1 MPHSPAP
8 IARSRCVARVAAF
21 LLLAIAA
28 REARAQQP
36 TDSLPKPRAP
46 VDSAHRAQS
55 LTEVRVEAAP
65 APRASTP
72 AERRLAMGGRLY
84 TKADIEQ
91 VVARGWMDVARLS
104 AGVTVVVASVVRG
117 STLQRREL
125 SMHGNGG
132 RCTPAVFV
140 DGLRQVITE
149 YDWDDALAV
158 NRIESMEVYSS
169 STAPIEF
176 RVASGSCGSVVIW
189 THKER

>member
-8 IARSRCVARVAAF
+8 ISRSRFVARVAAF

-28 REARAQQP
+28 RQAQAQQP
-36 TDSLPKPRAP
+36 TDSLPRPRAP
-46 VDSAHRAQS
+46 ADITRPAQS
-55 LTEVRVEAAP
+55 LTGVRVETAP

-72 AERRLAMGGRLY
+72 AERRLAMGGHLY

-104 AGVTVVVASVVRG
+104 AGVTVVVAPVVRG

-125 SMHGNGG
+125 SMRGTGG

-140 DGLRQVITE
+140 DGMRQIITE
-149 YDWDDALAV
+149 YNWDDAFAV
-158 NRIESMEVYSS
+158 QLIESMEVYSS